1 MQRRSIAPIQRSW
14 PVRRV
19 MRERWL
25 AILLCALIAQIPF
38 ESRYTLLGISN
49 LQWTFIALAAASTP
63 LLFQNRK
70 RLLHDRLI
78 QCAALF
84 VGIQWLAAAYAPEFH
99 ANTFK
104 AAARFT
110 AGALLLAIC
119 SISSKQ
125 KLVQRAW
132 AISATVAAVYALI
145 AYTGFGMTA
154 LFRTEEFYIG
164 QIQRLS
170 GSFEYPNTAAAYF
183 AMSLPIV
190 WWSSL
195 RTAVRAIS
203 AFALWC
209 ALILTFSKGALV
221 AAAVVLLAR
230 RKSSVPI
237 LATGAIAYVLLLPVQ
252 PYLWERLRGPV
263 AQNPIGAEYNVAWTR
278 LDQQPATS
286 DEVPL
291 HIRNTGITTWHAA
304 GWRSVAIGTR
314 WWNPESQKFLRLA
327 PLITKLPHDIAPGE
341 TLDIST
347 AIRTPEQSGRYI
359 LVLDLFSN
367 NLDWFSQA
375 GVIPLLLEGNIRT
388 SVHRSIGQADLK
400 SFYDRG
406 QTPGALTASVARS
419 SLWNAALLMFRA
431 HPFGVGPDN
440 FRLEYGKYLN
450 ASHWDTDVHSNNLYL
465 ELLTGSGFLGLA
477 AFGLMLAARHWDLQ
491 APSLAAAIFL
501 VHGVVDYFLMTTPL
515 YFAFWIMLGNSGTDV

>member
-1 MQRRSIAPIQRSW
+1 
-14 PVRRV
+14 

-25 AILLCALIAQIPF
+25 ATLLCALVAQIPF
-38 ESRYTLLGISN
+38 EIRYTLLGLSN
-49 LQWTFIALAAASTP
+49 LQWTFILLAVACTP

-78 QCAALF
+78 QFAVVF
-84 VGIQWLAAAYAPEFH
+84 VAIQWLAAAYAPDFH

-110 AGALLLAIC
+110 AGAVLLAIC
-119 SISSKQ
+119 RISRKE
-125 KLVQRAW
+125 KLIAQAW
-132 AISATVAAVYALI
+132 AISATAAALYALA
-145 AYTGFGMTA
+145 AYSGLGAMS
-154 LFRTEEFYIG
+154 LFRTEEFFVG

-203 AFALWC
+203 TFALWC
-209 ALILTFSKGALV
+209 AIVLTFSKGALI
-221 AAAVVLLAR
+221 AAAIVLLAR

-237 LATGAIAYVLLLPVQ
+237 LAIGAMAYVLLLPVQ

-263 AQNPIGAEYNVAWTR
+263 AQNPIGAQYNVTWTR
-278 LDQQPATS
+278 LDQQPATD

-291 HIRNTGITTWHAA
+291 HIRNTGITTWHAG
-304 GWRSVAIGTR
+304 GWQSVALGTR
-314 WWNPESQKFLRLA
+314 WWDPRSQKFLRVT
-327 PLITKLPHDIAPGE
+327 PLITKLPHDVAPGE

-347 AIRTPEQSGRYI
+347 NIRTPEQPGRYI

-367 NLDWFSQA
+367 NLKWFSQA
-375 GVIPLLLEGNIRT
+375 GVIPLLLETNIRPST
-388 SVHRSIGQADLK
+388 PRSIGQADLT
-400 SFYDRG
+400 SLYARG
-406 QTPGALTASVARS
+406 HTPGALTASVGRS
-419 SLWNAALLMFRA
+419 SLWNAAVLMFRS

-465 ELLTGSGFLGLA
+465 ELLTGSGVLGLA
-477 AFGLMLAARHWDLQ
+477 AFGLMLAAKRWDFHP
-491 APSLAAAIFL
+491 PSLAAAIFL

-515 YFAFWIMLGNSGTDV
+515 YFAFWIVLGNSGTDV